1 MHAACERKPSCWS
14 FCSYRDKWLRIKSLS
29 FFLFTWR
36 PMVWRMSG
44 PRLAGS
50 FLPHHLE
57 VVHSTTP
64 WPLCPNW
71 TAFKAESRNW
81 LKKKISV
88 KGASEPPLTVQM
100 ESPLPRSGC
109 VSPAPHFGRGEGMP
123 LPICFMIENQ
133 GCCCPLC
140 QKLSFRF
147 PSHCQQAGPG
157 GVHKAYQ
164 RRKRTEVIETE
175 DFFPCNF
182 KGTLWIT
189 PFVVPFP
196 NTCVLSLFS
205 HIQLFATLWTVA
217 HQAPLSM
224 GFSRQESWSGW
235 PCTPPGDLPDPEIKP
250 ETLMSPALAAGSLTL
265 APPGKDTPKHSLWR
279 I

>member
-81 LKKKISV
+81 LKKKNLCKRCKWTATHCSNGKSTPSFWLCFPRPSFW
-88 KGASEPPLTVQM
+88 KGWRNALANLFHDWKSGLLL
-100 ESPLPRSGC
+100 SPLPKT
-109 VSPAPHFGRGEGMP
+109 
-123 LPICFMIENQ
+123 L
-133 GCCCPLC
+133 
-140 QKLSFRF
+140 LSFSF
-147 PSHCQQAGPG
+147 PLSASRP
-157 GVHKAYQ
+157 
-164 RRKRTEVIETE
+164 RRSAQGLSTKKTNRG
-175 DFFPCNF
+175 DWNRRFFP
-182 KGTLWIT
+182 L
-189 PFVVPFP
+189 
-196 NTCVLSLFS
+196 
-205 HIQLFATLWTVA
+205 
-217 HQAPLSM
+217 
-224 GFSRQESWSGW
+224 
-235 PCTPPGDLPDPEIKP
+235 
-250 ETLMSPALAAGSLTL
+250 
-265 APPGKDTPKHSLWR
+265 
-279 I
+279 